1 MFSYSKKM
9 KAFLFLIGFIIWKTP
24 DPLHWLYTCK
34 KINDSTYVVHFKATL
49 DQGWH
54 AYSRVQPKN
63 AVAIPT
69 SIKFSA
75 NPLIKL
81 KGKIAEVGSL
91 IKWNDAS
98 TGISANEYANSV
110 DFVQTIILKQ
120 NIKTKLNGSISFQTC
135 TDKMCLPYKTIDFS
149 ITVPGN

>member
-1 MFSYSKKM
+1 M
-9 KAFLFLIGFIIWKTP
+9 KGFLFLIAFIGWTNN
-24 DPLHWLYTCK
+24 DPLQWQYSCK

-49 DQGWH
+49 DPGWH
-54 AYSRVQPKN
+54 AYSQIQPKN

-69 SIKFSA
+69 AIKFSA

-81 KGKIAEVGSL
+81 KGKITEVGSL

-98 TGISANEYANSV
+98 TGISANEYANTV

-120 NIKTKLNGSISFQTC
+120 NIQTKLNGSISFQTC
-135 TDKMCLPYKTIDFS
+135 TDKMCLPYKTVDFS
-149 ITVPGN
+149 VAVPGN